1 MKSDLNIRDEEILLL
16 GLCRLSFGVEL
27 KVMLTALAETVTD
40 WDYLFSQANLHGVA
54 SLVSH
59 NLEKLGFMNLVPGET
74 AGKFRNAMVVSL
86 TRNTSNAE
94 SMGAVLRILN
104 RENIKTVL
112 LKGLALELTVYGN
125 CGLRQ
130 MTDVDV
136 LVRRDNCMKARKL
149 LMDNGFESLP
159 VKSVFHK
166 PIIADVGKHLP
177 TLVKKEFAIE
187 LHHELF
193 GAGKNILT
201 MMLYDTAVETEVN
214 GEKCFV
220 PEARIF
226 FLYLVKHL
234 WLHEMN
240 NESQLK
246 LYTDLVV
253 LIEKYGDEILNYDL
267 LTYANQAGMSK
278 ILARRLEPLRDLWGI
293 SFPGWINEFIDKWY
307 HPDSI
312 NKFIFFLKSPRDNPP
327 MGKSQKFLNNLRD
340 IKGIHRKTLYILGEI
355 FPSIDFM
362 KKRYNCKS
370 SFTALLHYP
379 VRWSGL

>member
-1 MKSDLNIRDEEILLL
+1 
-16 GLCRLSFGVEL
+16 
-27 KVMLTALAETVTD
+27 
-40 WDYLFSQANLHGVA
+40 
-54 SLVSH
+54 
-59 NLEKLGFMNLVPGET
+59 
-74 AGKFRNAMVVSL
+74 
-86 TRNTSNAE
+86 
-94 SMGAVLRILN
+94 
-104 RENIKTVL
+104 
-112 LKGLALELTVYGN
+112 
-125 CGLRQ
+125 
-130 MTDVDV
+130 
-136 LVRRDNCMKARKL
+136 
-149 LMDNGFESLP
+149 
-159 VKSVFHK
+159 
-166 PIIADVGKHLP
+166 
-177 TLVKKEFAIE
+177 
-187 LHHELF
+187 
-193 GAGKNILT
+193 